1 MRFVRPV
8 AILSTFAT
16 LAGASQVSAQSSNSC
31 GGVAAGLLDV
41 CQKGADIL
49 TFMTPQ
55 LGNGLAGGNTTP
67 GQGGSLGG
75 FPHFAIAVRAT
86 GAPDANLPDF
96 ASIGFRAS
104 ATPAD
109 NIAMKKQA
117 FGLGAVDAALGIFG
131 GINLGVGSVGG
142 VDALVSVSYVPEV
155 NSSNFGVKP
164 DNPVSI
170 GYGAR
175 IAIFD
180 GTALLPSIGAS
191 YLMRS
196 LPKSTLTATS
206 VGAGAVPGG
215 VVTLSGLD
223 LKTTSWRLTASQS
236 LIFLGLNAGYGQDTY
251 DASGGFTAT
260 VTGIGSLGAQTAA
273 AKVTR
278 TNWFVGATMNLLIL
292 KLFGE
297 YGQVSGGD
305 LTTINNFGG
314 GNKTVNDQKNYF
326 SAGVRIGF

>member
-8 AILSTFAT
+8 ALLSTLAA

-31 GGVAAGLLDV
+31 AGVTATLQDV
-41 CQKGADIL
+41 CFKGADIL

-96 ASIGFRAS
+96 GAIGFRAS
-104 ATPAD
+104 ATPID
-109 NIAMKKQA
+109 NLATKKQA
-117 FGLGAVDAALGIFG
+117 FGLAAVDAALGIFS
-131 GINLGVGSVGG
+131 GINLGVGSIGG
-142 VDALVSVSYVPEV
+142 VDALVSVSYMPEL

-170 GYGAR
+170 GYGVRVAL
-175 IAIFD
+175 FD

-196 LPKSTLTATS
+196 LPKTTLTATS
-206 VGAGAVPGG
+206 GGGGGSPGG
-215 VVTLSGLD
+215 TVTLSGLD
-223 LKTTSWRLTASQS
+223 LKTTSWRLTASQT
-236 LIFLGLNAGYGQDTY
+236 LIILGLNAGYGQDTY
-251 DASGGFTAT
+251 DASAGFAAT
-260 VTGIGSLGAQTAA
+260 VTGVGALSTQTAA

-278 TNWFVGATMNLLIL
+278 TNWFVGATVNLLIL

-305 LTTINNFGG
+305 LLTVNNFSGSRS
-314 GNKTVNDQKNYF
+314 TVNEGKNYF
-326 SAGVRIGF
+326 SAGVRVGF

>member
-8 AILSTFAT
+8 AILSTLAT

-31 GGVAAGLLDV
+31 ATVTVTLQDV
-41 CQKGADIL
+41 CFKGADIL

-75 FPHFAIAVRAT
+75 FPHFAIALRAT
-86 GAPDANLPDF
+86 GSPDANLPDF
-96 ASIGFRAS
+96 GSINFRAS
-104 ATPAD
+104 PTPAD
-109 NIAMKKQA
+109 NITMKKQA
-117 FGLGAVDAALGIFG
+117 FGLGAVDAALGIFS
-131 GINLGVGSVGG
+131 GINLGVGSIGG
-142 VDALVSVSYVPEV
+142 VDALVSVSYVPEL
-155 NSSNFGVKP
+155 NSNNFAVKP

-175 IAIFD
+175 VALFD
-180 GTALLPSIGAS
+180 GTALLPSVGAS
-191 YLMRS
+191 FLMRS
-196 LPKSTLTATS
+196 LPKTTLTATS
-206 VGAGAVPGG
+206 PGATGG
-215 VVTLSGLD
+215 TVTLSGLD

-251 DASGGFTAT
+251 DASASFGAT
-260 VTGIGSLGAQTAA
+260 VTTPPATMSTQTAT

-305 LTTINNFGG
+305 LATINNFGG
-314 GNKTVNDQKNYF
+314 SKTSVNEQKNYF